1 MTWKDLYNKAN
12 FYEIEKEFYEE
23 LKNYIANDLRFKIDI
38 SMKLN
43 NYKEIII
50 LGIGTNISEWAN
62 FDTFGPRVGS
72 LLKQYN
78 LPEYIKCY
86 GDMDE
91 TLNATNIASFAQE
104 MKKELEEKMVIAID
118 SSISN
123 RRSLGS
129 ITIYNHGL
137 KPGAGFKKKLPKLGD
152 LSILGNTVEKTYNLF
167 NLSREQ
173 INSLSISINKLEEL
187 VNITTESLS
196 IALSKDDF
204 VICKDKIIRRY

>member
-91 TLNATNIASFAQE
+91 TLNATNIASF
-104 MKKELEEKMVIAID
+104 
-118 SSISN
+118 
-123 RRSLGS
+123 
-129 ITIYNHGL
+129 
-137 KPGAGFKKKLPKLGD
+137 
-152 LSILGNTVEKTYNLF
+152 
-167 NLSREQ
+167 
-173 INSLSISINKLEEL
+173 
-187 VNITTESLS
+187 
-196 IALSKDDF
+196 
-204 VICKDKIIRRY
+204 DK